1 MRVPFAKYGY
11 RELIIFSV
19 LFGALA
25 VVTGT
30 LVWWPL
36 AVVFAIPLCI
46 VVWFFR
52 DPHRTVP
59 DEEGAL
65 VAPADGTI
73 TDITEVDD
81 AEFIDGP
88 ATRVGI
94 FLSIFSV
101 HVNRAPCAGRV
112 SYIKYHKGKFIAAMR
127 PGASSGNEANS
138 VGMILPDHNDEKIL
152 VKQIS
157 GFIAR
162 RIVCACRE
170 GDELSRG
177 ERFGMIKFGSRTEL
191 FVPRTL
197 GFDPAVSVGQ
207 KVKAGA
213 SIVGRFRSVPRKNP
227 LPEFANPLNR

>member
-25 VVTGT
+25 VIIGS

-36 AVVFAIPLCI
+36 AVVFGVPFCI

-65 VAPADGTI
+65 VSPADGTI
-73 TDITEVDD
+73 TDITEVEG

-88 ATRVGI
+88 ATRIGI
-94 FLSIFSV
+94 FLSILSV
-101 HVNRAPCAGRV
+101 HINRAPCAGRV
-112 SYIKYHKGKFIAAMR
+112 SYIKYHEGKFIAAMR
-127 PGASSGNEANS
+127 PGASSDNEANS
-138 VGMILPDHNDEKIL
+138 VGMILPDRNDEKIL

-157 GFIAR
+157 GSIAR

-170 GDELSRG
+170 GDGLSRG

-191 FVPRTL
+191 FVSRAL
-197 GFDPAVSVGQ
+197 QFDATVSVGQ
-207 KVKAGA
+207 KVRAGA
-213 SIVGRFRSVPRKNP
+213 CIVGRFRAGPP
-227 LPEFANPLNR
+227 QEEPGA

>member
-25 VVTGT
+25 VIIGS

-36 AVVFAIPLCI
+36 AVVFGVPFCI

-65 VAPADGTI
+65 VSPADGTI
-73 TDITEVDD
+73 TDITEVEN

-88 ATRVGI
+88 ATRIGI
-94 FLSIFSV
+94 FLSILSV
-101 HVNRAPCAGRV
+101 HINRAPCAGRV
-112 SYIKYHKGKFIAAMR
+112 SYIKYHEGKFIAAMR
-127 PGASSGNEANS
+127 PGASSDNEANS
-138 VGMILPDHNDEKIL
+138 VGMILPDRNDEKIL

-157 GFIAR
+157 GAIAR
-162 RIVCACRE
+162 RIVCACRV
-170 GDELSRG
+170 GDGLGRG

-191 FVPRTL
+191 FVSRAL
-197 GFDPAVSVGQ
+197 QFDATVSVGQ
-207 KVKAGA
+207 KVRAGA
-213 SIVGRFRSVPRKNP
+213 CIVGRFRAGPP
-227 LPEFANPLNR
+227 QEEPGA